1 VQNLIRNSISLKE
14 LEEEMRIAR
23 ETSWRNLGRKIVF
36 YNPSFIFNKDY
47 FSPWLFPSISLTG
60 KSCSLKCEHCNGEIL
75 KTMIPALTPKK
86 LIEVCMKIEKHKGLG
101 CLISG
106 GCLPN
111 GSVPLKNFSE
121 AIKDVKSKTK
131 LKIVVHTGLIDE
143 ETAFNLKNA
152 KVDAALIDIIGSN
165 ETIKEIYHLN
175 AKTEDFEK
183 SLNAIKKASIPLVP
197 HVLIGLHH
205 GKIKGEYNALNII
218 SRYNPS
224 ALIIIVFFPIKG
236 TNMEKD
242 NPPSLLEVAKVMVY
256 ARKVFPNT
264 PIALGCARPT
274 GVYRVKLDLTA
285 VKTGVNAIAF
295 PSEEAVELAKSFN
308 LEISYS
314 NVCCSQIYE
323 EYLKT

>member
-1 VQNLIRNSISLKE
+1 MQEKLEKE
-14 LEEEMRIAR
+14 MEIAR
-23 ETSWRNLGRKIVF
+23 ETSWRNLGKKIVF
-36 YNPSFIFNKDY
+36 YNPSFVFHKNH

-60 KSCSLKCEHCNGEIL
+60 ASCSLKCKHCNGKIL

-86 LIEVCMKIEKHKGLG
+86 LIEICMQIKKHKGLG

-121 AIKDVKSKTK
+121 AIKEIKLKTK
-131 LKIVVHTGLIDE
+131 LKIVVHTGLITE

-152 KVDAALIDIIGSN
+152 GVDAALIDIIGSN

-175 AKTEDFEK
+175 AKIEDFEK
-183 SLNAIKKASIPLVP
+183 SLNALKKAGIPLIP
-197 HVLIGLHH
+197 HVLVGLHY

-224 ALIIIVFFPIKG
+224 AIIIIVFFPIKG
-236 TNMEKD
+236 TKMEKEK
-242 NPPSLLEVAKVMVY
+242 PPEISEVIKIMIY
-256 ARKVFPNT
+256 ARKIFPNT
-264 PIALGCARPT
+264 PIALGCARPI
-274 GVYRVKLDLTA
+274 GDYRVELDSAA
-285 VKTGVNAIAF
+285 VKTGINAIAF
-295 PSEEAVELAKSFN
+295 PSEKAIELAKSFN
-308 LEISYS
+308 LEILYS